1 MNLASIL
8 QHPIEAMQTPT
19 PRHSSSSMS
28 TSPILSPHAGCGV
41 VKPSKSTKRTQT
53 KAACLGCR
61 QRKSK
66 VGLRVRF
73 VLSCNTVTDSR
84 LHQQCDGDR
93 PSCKMCLERNSK
105 CEYSVEEGKTQQQ
118 ATKEQLRSYKDVL
131 SLLRSC
137 SPKESEAI
145 LHILKNMDLN
155 AACRFILDGPVFV
168 PSR

>member
-8 QHPIEAMQTPT
+8 QHPIEEIQTSP
-19 PRHSSSSMS
+19 PRHSSSTS

-41 VKPSKSTKRTQT
+41 VKPSKSTTKRTQT

-66 VGLRVRF
+66 
-73 VLSCNTVTDSR
+73 
-84 LHQQCDGDR
+84 CDGDR
-93 PSCKMCLERNSK
+93 PSCRMCLERGSK

-131 SLLRSC
+131 SLLRNS

-155 AACRFILDGPVFV
+155 DACRFILDGPVFV
-168 PSR
+168 PNR

>member
-1 MNLASIL
+1 
-8 QHPIEAMQTPT
+8 MQTPT

-66 VGLRVRF
+66 
-73 VLSCNTVTDSR
+73 
-84 LHQQCDGDR
+84 CDGDR

-131 SLLRSC
+131 SLLRSS

-168 PSR
+168 PSREQVVSMERASA

>member
-8 QHPIEAMQTPT
+8 QHPIEEIQTSP
-19 PRHSSSSMS
+19 PRHSSSTS

-41 VKPSKSTKRTQT
+41 DKPSKSTTKRTQT

-66 VGLRVRF
+66 
-73 VLSCNTVTDSR
+73 
-84 LHQQCDGDR
+84 CDGDR
-93 PSCKMCLERNSK
+93 PSCRMCLERGSK
-105 CEYSVEEGKTQQQ
+105 CEYCVEEGKTQQQ

-131 SLLRSC
+131 SLLRNS

-145 LHILKNMDLN
+145 LHILKNMDLSD
-155 AACRFILDGPVFV
+155 ACRFILDGPVFV
-168 PSR
+168 PNR